1 MTDARSI
8 VYRLCAQTVLL
19 LVWYAGAALLA
30 AVKFLAVDPLANA
43 LPYSQVNGFANVLLH
58 LTLITG
64 LLAGGLYL
72 ARLQALTD
80 QPQDERGL
88 LWVWRGWTLF
98 LVLAVLA
105 GLLGLLEGRADAELP
120 FVLDVAEILL
130 LAVWLVTIIGQLD
143 STTLLNTPT
152 HAGQGTTRAAW
163 NGFLMVW
170 TAGLGLCIV
179 GLAVGLLPVNDL
191 MSERVLSVLS
201 QGLRDTLG
209 LGSMGLAVAF
219 WILTR
224 VSNSATGWIEG
235 SLLRVAGVF
244 LVAGALTSAAQV
256 LHLPNAIQ
264 AAGIGAALFSVFA
277 SAWLIMHSYRA
288 LSNRAPIHTLAAH
301 WFVLGAILLS
311 VGHGVLGAILSL
323 PMVHAAV
330 VGTQLT
336 VLQHHLSAVGLLAWV
351 LGFINQAVAE
361 MRGQNFRITGLV
373 PFWCVALGL
382 GGASLAFFAAG
393 VVQLYLE
400 RLMSMGYLETQAA
413 LVPLYALW
421 VGGLLIF
428 APGVAFYALGF
439 RARPVDVEA
448 AG

>member
-1 MTDARSI
+1 MSDTRSI

-19 LVWYAGAALLA
+19 LVWYAGASLLA
-30 AVKFLAVDPLANA
+30 AVKFLSVDPLAVA
-43 LPYSQVNGFANVLLH
+43 LPYSQVNGFANVVLH

-64 LLAGGLYL
+64 LLAGGLYI
-72 ARLQALTD
+72 AGLQSITD
-80 QPQDERGL
+80 KPQNERGL
-88 LWVWRGWTLF
+88 VSLWRGWTLF
-98 LVLAVLA
+98 LVLSVLA
-105 GLLGLLEGRADAELP
+105 GLLGLLEGRANAELP
-120 FVLDVAEILL
+120 FVLDIAEIIL
-130 LAVWLVTIIGQLD
+130 LALWLVIILRRLD
-143 STTLLNTPT
+143 SSTLLNTPI

-170 TAGLGLCIV
+170 AAGLTLCIA
-179 GLAVGLLPVNDL
+179 GLLIGLLPASNML
-191 MSERVLSVLS
+191 SERVLGVLS
-201 QGLRDTLG
+201 QGLCDTLG

-219 WILTR
+219 WVLTR
-224 VSNSATGWIEG
+224 VSNSATAWIEA

-244 LVAGALTSAAQV
+244 LIANALSSAAQV

-264 AAGIGAALFSVFA
+264 AAGIGAALLSLFA
-277 SAWLIMHSYRA
+277 TAWLIAHSYRA
-288 LSNRAPIHTLAAH
+288 LSNRAPIHTLAVH
-301 WFVLGAILLS
+301 WFVLGVILLS
-311 VGHGVLGAILSL
+311 VGSGLLGAVLSL
-323 PMVHAAV
+323 PAVQAAAQ
-330 VGTQLT
+330 GTQLT
-336 VLQHHLSAVGLLAWV
+336 VLQHHLGAMGLLAWV

-382 GGASLAFFAAG
+382 GGGSLAFFAAG

-421 VGGLLIF
+421 ILGLLIF

-439 RARPVDVEA
+439 RARPVETVA
-448 AG
+448 